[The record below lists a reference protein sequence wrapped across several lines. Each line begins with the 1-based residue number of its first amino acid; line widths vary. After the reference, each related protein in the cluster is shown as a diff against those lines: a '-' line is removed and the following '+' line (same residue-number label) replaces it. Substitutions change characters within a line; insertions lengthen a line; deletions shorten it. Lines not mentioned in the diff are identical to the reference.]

1 MNEAERDPRDYK
13 FIKVHSTPK
22 MGEIAVIKSLLDAQN
37 IPYEIKGEH
46 FAALYG
52 AADGLSS
59 MDVMVREDYFEDA
72 EELLKEFISPE

>member
-1 MNEAERDPRDYK
+1 MKEEERGPKGQK
-13 FIKVHSTPK
+13 FVKVHSTPK
-22 MGEIAVIKSLLDAQN
+22 SGEIAVIKSLLDAQK

-59 MDVMVREDYFEDA
+59 MDVMVREDYSEDA
-72 EELLKEFISPE
+72 EELLKGFISPE